1 MKRFYMVA
9 ISVLLLASSSCEE
22 LWPPTSTRELWRG
35 AVRIGDILSSPS
47 SYEGKDVTVVGYYR
61 GWDLFGE
68 AGCGPPLTRSDIAIA
83 DATGGIYV
91 VGVERIKGIEEL
103 SPFSLYDTDRL
114 FKVKGVVRV
123 SASKCPYIEAMEGG
137 AVEGLPVG
145 VVLRARRMGGI
156 AAFDEELMVM
166 DSGAARYLDRRAR
179 KISDISM
186 GREEVSRALNIL
198 RILPLGEIGSPI
210 PDGFSYMFIFWEDGG
225 IRTVKLHE
233 IQLPRDAEELREILN
248 GWLSKARGG

>member
-1 MKRFYMVA
+1 MKGFYMSV
-9 ISVLLLASSSCEE
+9 ISIFLLALASCEG
-22 LWPPTSTRELWRG
+22 LWSPTSTRELWRD
-35 AVRIGDILSSPS
+35 AIRIGDILSSPS

-83 DATGGIYV
+83 DVTGGIYV

-103 SPFSLYDTDRL
+103 SPFSLKDTDRL

-123 SASKCPYIEAMEGG
+123 SASKCPYIEAVEGG
-137 AVEGLPVG
+137 PVEGLPVG
-145 VVLRARRMGGI
+145 VVLGARRVGGI
-156 AAFDEELMVM
+156 AAFDEELMIM

-179 KISDISM
+179 RISDMSV
-186 GREEVSRALNIL
+186 GREEISRALNIL
-198 RILPLGEIGSPI
+198 RVLPSGEIGSPV
-210 PDGFSYMFIFWEDGG
+210 PDGFSYIFVFWDDGG

-233 IQLPRDAEELREILN
+233 IQLPRDAEELRGILN